1 MRESLSDRIFKYVV
15 TALVTLLTLACV
27 LPFVNIVAV
36 SLSSRGA
43 VMSGRVYFFP
53 VELDFTA
60 YKTVFTDSN
69 MIRSLWFTIFLT
81 VVYVAV
87 TMVMTVLA
95 AYPLSRKDLKGRS
108 PLLVFVMF
116 TMYFSGGMIPTYL
129 TISNLN
135 LLNTFW
141 ALILP
146 GAISTYNMILM
157 RTYFDS
163 LPLSLQESAYI
174 DGAND
179 WVILVKVVLPLS
191 KAVLATIALFYAVA
205 RWNGLTDALLYI
217 SRDSMYPLQLRLRQ
231 LITNNQV
238 DSMINDVPEA
248 KALLIPETLKSAC
261 LVFSLVPIL
270 MVYPWL
276 QKHFVKGVMIGSLKG

>member
-1 MRESLSDRIFKYVV
+1 MRESLSDRIFKSVV
-15 TALVTLLTLACV
+15 AVLVLLLTLACV

-36 SLSSRGA
+36 SLSSRNA
-43 VMSGRVYFFP
+43 VMSGRVYFWP
-53 VELDFTA
+53 VELDLTA

-69 MIRSLWFTIFLT
+69 MIRSLWFTIVLT
-81 VVYVAV
+81 IVYVAV
-87 TMVMTVLA
+87 TMAMTILA
-95 AYPLSRKDLKGRS
+95 AYPLSRKDLKGRT

-129 TISNLN
+129 TISNLK

-141 ALILP
+141 SLVLP

-163 LPLSLQESAYI
+163 LPISLQESAYI

-191 KAVLATIALFYAVA
+191 KAMLATIALFYAVG